1 MSAGHSIAVDPGSA
15 GQGPGGGRPAS
26 RSPPPIL
33 EVKGL
38 RTEFHTRRATVRAV
52 DDVTFSVHEGER
64 VGIMGETGCGKS
76 VTIRSILGLVRP
88 PGRVEAGSAV
98 FAGSDLLKASGA
110 ELQATRGRSIGFI
123 PQNPWGALNPIY
135 RVRRQFA
142 NVLRLDASVPSERRE
157 SIAGEMLRRVEIVD
171 PRRVLRAHAHELSG
185 GMAQRVVIAMALSRN
200 PRLVIADEPTTAL
213 DVTVQRSVLDLIDDL
228 VTSQRRALLIVTHD
242 LGIISQY
249 CDRAVVMFSGRVM
262 ESGPVRTVFSSP
274 SHPYTRDLLSSVR
287 LSVRDVS
294 GREQGVVPAPAKRGC
309 PYSTRCVHA
318 EAQCARET
326 PGLAWSTDRARAVAC
341 HFPLS
346 SPD

>member
-1 MSAGHSIAVDPGSA
+1 MSAVHPIAAEPGR
-15 GQGPGGGRPAS
+15 GQGGAAPAS
-26 RSPPPIL
+26 RTSPPFL

-38 RTEFHTRRATVRAV
+38 RTVFHTRRATVRAV

-88 PGRVEAGSAV
+88 PGRVESGSAV

-110 ELQATRGRSIGFI
+110 ELQATRGKSIGFI

-142 NVLRLDASVPSERRE
+142 NVLRLDASVPRQRRE
-157 SIAGEMLRRVEIVD
+157 SIAEEMLRRVEIVD
-171 PRRVLRAHAHELSG
+171 TRRVLRAHAHELSG

-200 PRLVIADEPTTAL
+200 PRLVVADEPTTAL

-228 VTSQRRALLIVTHD
+228 VTSQQRALLIVTHD

-249 CDRAVVMFSGRVM
+249 CDRAVVMFGGRVM
-262 ESGPVRTVFSSP
+262 ESGPVKSVFSSP
-274 SHPYTRDLLSSVR
+274 SHPYTKDLLSSVR

-294 GREQGVVPAPAKRGC
+294 GHEQGVVPVPAKRGC
-309 PYSTRCVHA
+309 PYATRCAHA
-318 EAQCARET
+318 QTECARET
-326 PGLAWSTDRARAVAC
+326 PGLDWGSSRARAVAC
-341 HFPLS
+341 HFPLT

>member
-1 MSAGHSIAVDPGSA
+1 MSEVHRVAVEQADARVGDDFENRDAPL
-15 GQGPGGGRPAS
+15 
-26 RSPPPIL
+26 L
-33 EVKGL
+33 EVRGL
-38 RTEFHTRRATVRAV
+38 RTVFHTPKATVRAV
-52 DDVTFSVHEGER
+52 DDVTFSVDEGEK

-98 FAGSDLLKASGA
+98 FSGSDLLKASA
-110 ELQATRGRSIGFI
+110 AKLQTTRGRSIGFI

-142 NVLRLDASVPSERRE
+142 NVLRLDSSVPRQRRE
-157 SIAGEMLRRVEIVD
+157 PIAEELLRRVEIVE
-171 PRRVLRAHAHELSG
+171 PRRILRAYAHELSG

-228 VTSQRRALLIVTHD
+228 VTSQQRALLIVTHD

-262 ESGPVRTVFSSP
+262 ESGPVKSVFSSP
-274 SHPYTRDLLSSVR
+274 SHPYTRDLLTSVR
-287 LSVRDVS
+287 LSTRDAS
-294 GREQGVVPAPAKRGC
+294 GHEQGVVPAPAGRGC
-309 PYSTRCVHA
+309 PYSTRCAHA
-318 EAQCARET
+318 EAECAEVAPALTWTPDRE
-326 PGLAWSTDRARAVAC
+326 RAVAC

-346 SPD
+346 RPG